1 MSKRSILLPALALAL
16 LFASVSPA
24 ASANTLDCRLEFT
37 MSGWSVFYKRSSGD
51 GTVRC
56 TNGQTLRVHIVAHGG
71 GLSFGKSRIENG
83 VGSFAGVQHIRD
95 VLGGYATAE
104 AHAGAV
110 RSAKAQIVTKGPV
123 SLALSGTGHGW
134 DIGVAF
140 GSFVISQR

>member
-1 MSKRSILLPALALAL
+1 MRSTVLFLSAL
-16 LFASVSPA
+16 LLAFAALPVPA
-24 ASANTLDCRLEFT
+24 AASTLECRLDFNL
-37 MSGWSVFYKRSSGD
+37 SGWSVFYKRSSGE

-56 TNGQTLRVHIVAHGG
+56 NNGQSLRVRIHSEGG

-83 VGSFAGVQHIRD
+83 VGRFSGVRDIRE

-110 RSAKAQIVTKGPV
+110 RSARAQVVTKGPV

-134 DIGVAF
+134 DLGVAF
-140 GSFVISQR
+140 GSFIISTR